1 MSLKL
6 GLIYLISELLLTVT
20 RRSRCWS
27 GVKQDRSTLRVL
39 WIVIMASVAAGVFV
53 ARNWREA
60 AVPHGQAF
68 AVAGAALFVVGLVLR
83 WWAIITLGRFFTV
96 DVTIQ
101 KDHELVEHGPFR
113 LVRHPSYTGLLLAF
127 VGFALSMRNWGALVV
142 ILVPI
147 FVAFIRRM
155 NVEEEALSQ
164 ALGSRYT
171 EYMARTKRLVPGV
184 Y

>member
-1 MSLKL
+1 
-6 GLIYLISELLLTVT
+6 
-20 RRSRCWS
+20 
-27 GVKQDRSTLRVL
+27 
-39 WIVIMASVAAGVFV
+39 
-53 ARNWREA
+53 
-60 AVPHGQAF
+60 
-68 AVAGAALFVVGLVLR
+68 
-83 WWAIITLGRFFTV
+83 
-96 DVTIQ
+96 
-101 KDHELVEHGPFR
+101 
-113 LVRHPSYTGLLLAF
+113 LAF